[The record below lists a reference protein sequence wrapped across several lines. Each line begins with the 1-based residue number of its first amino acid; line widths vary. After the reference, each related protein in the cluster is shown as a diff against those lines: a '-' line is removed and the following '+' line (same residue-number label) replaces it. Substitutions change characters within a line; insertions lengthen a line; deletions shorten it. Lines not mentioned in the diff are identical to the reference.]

1 MPRIRRVKGRVHRG
15 GKRPL
20 FTWKQE
26 TGPRF
31 SVESSGAFRIEIDV
45 NPLQE
50 VKQQCTVDGA
60 LIELEGSVRSLG
72 KEEEEV
78 FELRL
83 DAVDQDRYAWFWLEI
98 EFTAQ

>member
-60 LIELEGSVRSLG
+60 LIELEGSVRSLME
-72 KEEEEV
+72 EEEEV

>member
-20 FTWKQE
+20 FTWKEE

-60 LIELEGSVRSLG
+60 LIELESSVRSLG
-72 KEEEEV
+72 KEEV